1 MIIFKKAKDLI
12 KYLQK
17 QKTIKGPIG
26 FVPTMGALHEGH
38 LSLIEQSKKKAGTTI
53 VSVFVNPTQFNNKED
68 LEKYPR
74 SVSKDV
80 LLLEEKSC
88 DILFLPDE
96 KEIYPDEQ
104 SKRKHFDLGYL
115 ENILEGKF
123 RPGHFQGVCLVVER
137 LLNMVN
143 PDFIFLGQKDFQQ
156 CLVIER
162 LISILNKKIEVV
174 VCPTLRESGGLAMSS
189 RNLRLN
195 DEERNRASQLQT
207 ALAFIKN
214 KIGSVNFSTLKN
226 ETIEKLEHNGFKIEY
241 LELARQKD
249 LEVLAECRP
258 KENAVILIAAY
269 LGNVRLIDNVWIT
282 CS

>member
-38 LSLIEQSKKKAGTTI
+38 LSLIEESKKKAGTTI

-241 LELARQKD
+241 LELARQKN

>member
-195 DEERNRASQLQT
+195 DEERNRASQLQA

-241 LELARQKD
+241 LELARQND

-269 LGNVRLIDNVWIT
+269 LGDVRLIDNVLIT